1 MENSTPIEMGLFV
14 DTTPFLDLT
23 YNKLTGAL
31 PTEVGLLTQLTALRL
46 HNNQLTGI
54 PTEIGS
60 LTPGTFPSILGT
72 LTQLNSWT

>member
-1 MENSTPIEMGLFV
+1 MENSTPTEMGLL
-14 DTTPFLDLT
+14 TQLTCLDLT